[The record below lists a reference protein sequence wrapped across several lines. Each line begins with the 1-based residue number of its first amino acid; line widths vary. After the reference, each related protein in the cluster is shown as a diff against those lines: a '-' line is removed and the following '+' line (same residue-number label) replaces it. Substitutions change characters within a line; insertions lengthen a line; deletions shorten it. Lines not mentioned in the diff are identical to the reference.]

1 MSFDVMGISSP
12 PRRIDEQKET
22 PGTKEAQE
30 SNREGE
36 SETQNAHDKQ
46 EVVVRNGRKVISMVT
61 FLFFELLP
69 FMQ

>member
-1 MSFDVMGISSP
+1 MDICSP

-36 SETQNAHDKQ
+36 SQTQNAHGKQ
-46 EVVVRNGRKVISMVT
+46 EVVVRNGRKVIRLVT
-61 FLFFELLP
+61 FFFELPPLL
-69 FMQ
+69 Q